1 MAVEKSYARL
11 GLFLVIAIVVIL
23 ATALVFIQ
31 RMRSREVIELVTYTQ
46 ENVTGL
52 DISSPVRYRGV
63 AVGRVSNLQVE
74 PGGRTIE
81 IDFELFTDRLT
92 TVGANVTNL
101 QDLARS
107 PAFFERLRAQ
117 VVGNPVTGE
126 AYLFLDMPENPPP
139 PMTLGFTPSRPYI
152 PSMPTPISELRDRL
166 PEVLERVESTLQV
179 LREIVA
185 RMPDSLDRADRFFT
199 NVERIVRE
207 SELPALSADSRKFFS
222 TTTAQIEAIAS
233 NLDGLVGDEGTLSKF
248 ADEARAAIDAADLP
262 GLRPR
267 HARSDG
273 PGQPGGGGPA
283 ALAARDARVARAAAR
298 ARAPAAGTAGVGG
311 PRHPA
316 GRSEAEM
323 IRRSRYG
330 MLFVLAVA
338 CLGGGCRV
346 RIERPDTVPIRM
358 IEPRLVEPEGV
369 AADAPNATS
378 VRLLE
383 TQSRAHIGRRVL
395 HQQPGGEVT
404 EDPVW
409 LWASTPDRYLDSA
422 VRYAIGSSP
431 DIRLVDVG
439 SAPSLAVTLV
449 VWQIEAA
456 PSPRLVGAV
465 EVQVTTTDRAVHSEI
480 IRAEEPIA
488 ADLPGDLAAAA
499 GRLLGR
505 LATDC
510 LSRVIH
516 QGS

>member
-23 ATALVFIQ
+23 ATGLLFIQ

-46 ENVTGL
+46 ENVAGL

-101 QDLARS
+101 QELA
-107 PAFFERLRAQ
+107 AAGVFERLRAQ

-152 PSMPTPISELRDRL
+152 PSMPTPIAELRDRL
-166 PEVLERVESTLQV
+166 PEVLERVEATLQV

-222 TTTAQIEAIAS
+222 TTSAQIEAIAS

-262 GLRPR
+262 ASGRATR
-267 HARSDG
+267 EAMDQAS
-273 PGQPGGGGPA
+273 
-283 ALAARDARVARAAAR
+283 LAAEDL
-298 ARAPAAGTAGVGG
+298 
-311 PRHPA
+311 
-316 GRSEAEM
+316 
-323 IRRSRYG
+323 RRSLPAMRESLG
-330 MLFVLAVA
+330 QLRELARQ
-338 CLGGGCRV
+338 LQ
-346 RIERPDTVPIRM
+346 EQ
-358 IEPRLVEPEGV
+358 PE
-369 AADAPNATS
+369 S
-378 VRLLE
+378 VVHGTR
-383 TQSRAHIGRRVL
+383 QA
-395 HQQPGGEVT
+395 
-404 EDPVW
+404 
-409 LWASTPDRYLDSA
+409 
-422 VRYAIGSSP
+422 
-431 DIRLVDVG
+431 
-439 SAPSLAVTLV
+439 
-449 VWQIEAA
+449 
-456 PSPRLVGAV
+456 GAK
-465 EVQVTTTDRAVHSEI
+465 
-480 IRAEEPIA
+480 PK
-488 ADLPGDLAAAA
+488 
-499 GRLLGR
+499 
-505 LATDC
+505 
-510 LSRVIH
+510 
-516 QGS
+516 